1 MKKRM
6 IILFMALLS
15 LSVTSKAQWAV
26 IDPTNLAQSIVNSAN
41 EIVQTSTTAQNMW
54 SNFQETVKIYEQ
66 GKRYYDALKS
76 VSNLVR
82 SARKVQQCILLVGE
96 ISDIYVDGYRR
107 MVGDENFT
115 PVELAAIAAGYARII
130 EESAGELKELQDIVN
145 PTDMSLTDKDRI
157 DVVQRVYGV
166 LRRHRDLARYYTRKN
181 ISISLLRAARK
192 RDMEGVL
199 SLYGTDEQRYW

>member
-1 MKKRM
+1 MRTK
-6 IILFMALLS
+6 IIMLLVVCSLFTGKVS
-15 LSVTSKAQWAV
+15 AQWV
-26 IDPTNLAQSIVNSAN
+26 VSDPGNLAQGIINASKN
-41 EIVQTSTTAQNMW
+41 IVQTSTTAQNMVK
-54 SNFQETVKIYEQ
+54 NFQETVKIYEQ

-115 PVELAAIAAGYARII
+115 PAELAAIAAGYARII